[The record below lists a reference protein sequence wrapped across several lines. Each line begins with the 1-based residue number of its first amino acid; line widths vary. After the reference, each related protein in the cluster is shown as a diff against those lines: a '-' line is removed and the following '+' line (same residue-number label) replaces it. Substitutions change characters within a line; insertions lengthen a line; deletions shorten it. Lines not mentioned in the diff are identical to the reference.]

1 MNKKIIILISFI
13 LILCIGSCIFF
24 INHHVEDNKKND
36 TNITDSNNSNKD
48 TQKSDTEKEGENM
61 TRDNSVIVYF
71 SATGTTKKIAG
82 FISDITNSNTIEI
95 VPTKEY
101 TDNDLNYNDNNSRA
115 NKEQNDSSARPK
127 IKNKIDVAN
136 YDTIY
141 LGYPIW
147 WGDVPKIILTF
158 IENNNLE
165 GKRIIPFCTSHSSGM
180 STSLNTLKSY
190 KNLNIVDGRR
200 FSSSSLKSDVESWL
214 NGIN

>member
-13 LILCIGSCIFF
+13 LILCIGGCIFF
-24 INHHVEDNKKND
+24 VNHHLEDNKKYD
-36 TNITDSNNSNKD
+36 TNPNNNNNSNED
-48 TQKSDTEKEGENM
+48 IQENDTEKEGENM
-61 TRDNSVIVYF
+61 TSDKSIVVYF
-71 SATGTTKKIAG
+71 SATGTTKKIAE
-82 FISDITNSNTIEI
+82 FISEATNSSTIEI
-95 VPTKEY
+95 IPMEEY
-101 TDNDLNYNDNNSRA
+101 TDNDLNYNNNNSRA
-115 NKEQNDSSARPK
+115 NKEQNDSSFRPE
-127 IKNKIDVAN
+127 IKNKIDVTN

-165 GKRIIPFCTSHSSGM
+165 GKKIIPFCTSHSSGM

-200 FSSSSLKSDVESWL
+200 FSSSSTKSNVEYWLK
-214 NGIN
+214 GIK